1 MEDAYILKRKVINP
15 KKHIKITRSTKLH
28 SQIPF
33 VKVFF
38 KDFVNC

>member
-28 SQIPF
+28 SQIPS